1 MKLDSEKYEIAGQS
15 KKDFFRFLHVY
26 QKAIDTNVI
35 YSITDS
41 KGVIIYVNHKFCEI
55 CKYSENELIGQ
66 NHSILN
72 SGFHSRD
79 FFENM
84 WKTIQDGGIWN
95 GEVRNK
101 AKDGS
106 FYWLENTIFPVL
118 DKKKNIV
125 QYFSIRLPI
134 DQKKKIDQERIE
146 YIKSLEE
153 MIFMTSHYI
162 RPPVLN
168 LKGIANQL
176 EDFSNSEEEILK
188 LIEGIKESVAD
199 LDSYTK
205 ELTAYICDLNKNA
218 IEKYN
223 LSIL

>member
-1 MKLDSEKYEIAGQS
+1 MKLDSEKYEIAGRS
-15 KKDFFRFLHVY
+15 KKEFFRFLHVY
-26 QKAIDTNVI
+26 QKAIDSNVI

-41 KGVIIYVNHKFCEI
+41 EGIIIYVNRKFCEI
-55 CKYSENELIGQ
+55 CKYSENELIGK

-84 WKTIQDGGIWN
+84 WKTIQNGGIWN

-118 DKKKNIV
+118 DEKKNIV

-134 DQKKKIDQERIE
+134 DQKKKVDQERIE
-146 YIKSLEE
+146 HIKSLEE
-153 MIFMTSHYI
+153 MIFMTSHYV

-176 EDFSNSEEEILK
+176 EDFTNSEEEILK
-188 LIEGIKESVAD
+188 LIEGIKESVSA

-205 ELTAYICDLNKNA
+205 ELTNYIYDLNKSA
-218 IEKYN
+218 VEKYK
-223 LSIL
+223 LAIL